1 MEKEQDKKINHGSMG
16 GQKTPY
22 SFGVLAFACTRNYAD
37 FIYFI

>member
-16 GQKTPY
+16 GQKRRIH
-22 SFGVLAFACTRNYAD
+22 LAFCTRNYAD